1 MKLFKIIISL
11 ALCVFSFSMTN
22 VKAQEINEVYGG
34 EYILSEEEVLE
45 NEKIA
50 LENAKKESPQT
61 RMDEIMENWVADGSG
76 ISNESPQGLVF
87 NQAAGGY
94 KYGNGG
100 GGMYWGTSSSTT
112 DTVSVGVSINSRYV
126 SFSVSYAPGSR
137 LESKGQFKYYGIN
150 MLNYIQ

>member
-34 EYILSEEEVLE
+34 EYISSEEEVLE

-61 RMDEIMENWVADGSG
+61 RMDEIEYSG
-76 ISNESPQGLVF
+76 VTEP
-87 NQAAGGY
+87 Y
-94 KYGNGG
+94 
-100 GGMYWGTSSSTT
+100 
-112 DTVSVGVSINSRYV
+112 
-126 SFSVSYAPGSR
+126 
-137 LESKGQFKYYGIN
+137 
-150 MLNYIQ
+150 